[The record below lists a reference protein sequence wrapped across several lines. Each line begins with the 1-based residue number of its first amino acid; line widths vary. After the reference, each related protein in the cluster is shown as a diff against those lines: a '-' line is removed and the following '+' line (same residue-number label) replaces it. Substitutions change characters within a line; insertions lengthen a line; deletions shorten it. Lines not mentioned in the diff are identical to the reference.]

1 MLIATVSKAEDTAGS
16 AVTAGDARQ
25 RILQATMQCFRAY
38 GYEKSSMK
46 LISAKA
52 GVSQTLLHYHFETK
66 EKLFQAAID
75 DMAKTM
81 FATASAQLSHGVSVR
96 DGLTEAAGLLYT
108 LFIDNL
114 DAVTFMVEF
123 AAAANHN
130 EFLRTAYVDYRD
142 TQRRQF
148 AEVLRTIAGDDAPQ
162 GLIDESVH
170 LVEIVLLGMSMQR
183 PFVSDIS
190 GFRGDFDA
198 FAQMLAARL
207 TAGLEPR
214 RRR

>member
-1 MLIATVSKAEDTAGS
+1 VIATVSKAKDSAGS

-25 RILQATMQCFRAY
+25 RILRATMLCFRTY

-46 LISAKA
+46 LISARA
-52 GVSQTLLHYHFETK
+52 GVSQTLLHYHFESK

-75 DMAKTM
+75 DMANSL
-81 FATASAQLSHGVSVR
+81 FATASAELSHGVSPR
-96 DGLTEAAGLLYT
+96 DGLTESAGLLYT

-148 AEVLRTIAGDDAPQ
+148 AEVLRTFAGENAPK
-162 GLIDESVH
+162 GLIDESVR
-170 LVEIVLLGMSMQR
+170 LVEIMLLGMSMQR
-183 PFVSDIS
+183 PFVSDTS
-190 GFRGDFDA
+190 GFRADFDA
-198 FAQMLAARL
+198 VVRMLTSHL
-207 TAGLEPR
+207 TEGLDSR
-214 RRR
+214 RR

>member
-1 MLIATVSKAEDTAGS
+1 MTAGATAEGTAGP
-16 AVTAGDARQ
+16 AVNAGDARQ
-25 RILQATMQCFRAY
+25 RILQTTMQCFCAY

-81 FATASAQLSHGVSVR
+81 FATASAQLSSGASLR
-96 DGLTEAAGLLYT
+96 DRLTEAADLLYT

-130 EFLRTAYVDYRD
+130 EFLRTAYVEYRD
-142 TQRRQF
+142 TQRQQI
-148 AEVLRTIAGDDAPQ
+148 AEMLRTIAGDDVPK
-162 GLIDESVH
+162 GLIDETVH
-170 LVEIVLLGMSMQR
+170 LCEIVLLGMSMQR
-183 PFVSDIS
+183 PFVSDTS
-190 GFRGDFDA
+190 GFRRDFDA
-198 FAQMLAARL
+198 FTEIIAARL
-207 TAGLEPR
+207 TEGLESR
-214 RRR
+214 R

>member
-1 MLIATVSKAEDTAGS
+1 MLTA
-16 AVTAGDARQ
+16 AVTKPEVPAGDARQ
-25 RILQATMQCFRAY
+25 RILQTTIQCFCAH

-46 LISAKA
+46 LISTKA

-75 DMAKTM
+75 DMAKRI
-81 FATASAQLSHGVSVR
+81 FATAASHLLHRLSVR
-96 DGLTEAAGLLYT
+96 EGLTGAADLMYA

-148 AEVLRTIAGDDAPQ
+148 GLGLRRIAGDGVPQ
-162 GLIDESVH
+162 RVIDESVR
-170 LVEIVLLGMSMQR
+170 LFETVLLGMSMQR
-183 PFVSDIS
+183 PFVSDTS
-190 GFRGDFDA
+190 DFRRDFDV
-198 FAQMLAARL
+198 FAQLLASRI
-207 TAGLEPR
+207 TEGLEPR
-214 RRR
+214 R